1 MSEEPAQDVSP
12 LRLKRPAAPGSQPP
26 VPPAPEAQP
35 TAAPASPEPPS
46 GGSQPPRR
54 RPTLSLNKEPSTPA
68 EPVGS
73 APPAP
78 PAPTPQPTS
87 SEPAAPGSGIKLRVG
102 AKPPLPPPPTPA
114 ELPDPLAE
122 LGEISGPP
130 LIPIP
135 SLPPLGTGAT
145 AAPFASAK
153 PSTPPPLPTPTPPP
167 FAPVI
172 GAAPSPSPIAPPV
185 PAPFPPVA
193 PPPNGLTAPPP
204 PLSKKPF
211 LAGKP
216 LMPGTAQFQQAKNL
230 QRSRRPILLFAVGIS
245 ALCGG
250 LYFYLSPNAEEPAAP
265 KVAVV
270 AKPKP
275 TPTVPPPDTAPVQP
289 QPPVVAP
296 PPPVVAPPVVSAAVT
311 PPTTPPAAV
320 TPVSTPTVAPAPS
333 NRFVRYAEGLG
344 PTISG
349 VFQGSPARALIGGK
363 LVRVGDEIDSALG
376 VKFVG
381 VDAATKHLLFEDRSG
396 AQVRVKY

>member
-12 LRLKRPAAPGSQPP
+12 LRLKRPAAPGFQPP
-26 VPPAPEAQP
+26 APPAPEAQP

-46 GGSQPPRR
+46 GGSQAPRR
-54 RPTLSLNKEPSTPA
+54 RPTLSLNKEPATPA
-68 EPVGS
+68 EPVAS

-153 PSTPPPLPTPTPPP
+153 PATPPPLPTPPP

-172 GAAPSPSPIAPPV
+172 GAAPSPIAPPV

-193 PPPNGLTAPPP
+193 PPLTVLNAPPP
-204 PLSKKPF
+204 PLSKHPVA
-211 LAGKP
+211 AGKP

-245 ALCGG
+245 ALCGV
-250 LYFYLSPNAEEPAAP
+250 LYFYLSPNAEKPAAP
-265 KVAVV
+265 PVPVV

-275 TPTVPPPDTAPVQP
+275 TPTAPPPDTAPVQP
-289 QPPVVAP
+289 QAT
-296 PPPVVAPPVVSAAVT
+296 VVAPPVVSTAIT

-320 TPVSTPTVAPAPS
+320 TPPPAPTLPPAPS

-344 PTISG
+344 PAISG

-381 VDAATKHLLFEDRSG
+381 VDADTKHLLFEDRTG